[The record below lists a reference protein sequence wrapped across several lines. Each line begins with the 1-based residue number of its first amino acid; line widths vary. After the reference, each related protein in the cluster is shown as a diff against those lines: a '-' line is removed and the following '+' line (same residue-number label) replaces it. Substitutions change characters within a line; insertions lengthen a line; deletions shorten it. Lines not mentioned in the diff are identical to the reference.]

1 MLSLDFAYY
10 RDRAAAERKLA
21 EATDCAE
28 AAAVHEELARQYEAL
43 VAQQGERP
51 TLSIV
56 GPKPKT

>member
-56 GPKPKT
+56 A